1 MKILLIGNGGREHAL
16 AWKMAQSNNLDQL
29 FIAPGNAGTASVG
42 RNIDLK
48 VSDHNAVIAFCK
60 KEEINMVVIGPEQPL
75 VDGLADA
82 LRAEKIGVI
91 GPGQS
96 GARLEGSKAFAKAF
110 MARHNIPTAPYQAFN
125 SEQKAAALEY
135 LQTQGTPIVLKA
147 DGLAAGKGVIICTD
161 HQTAKKELEAMLDG
175 KFGDASA
182 SVVIEGFLSGIEFSV
197 FALTDGKNYVLLPS
211 AKDYKRVGEGDQGP
225 NTGGM
230 GTVSPVPFVDEA
242 LMQKVRDRIID
253 PTVNG
258 LDKDGI
264 PYQGFIFFGLINVDG
279 DPFVIE
285 YNSRLG
291 DPETQ
296 VILPRLNHDLVN
308 LFSATIDGNLKGIE
322 PKLFD
327 DHYVAVIMASGGYPG
342 SYEKGKTISME
353 DLRKDDLVFHA
364 GTKTEGDHLVTSG
377 GRVLAC
383 CGKGKDLL
391 KAREDAYRIRNC
403 INFEGAFSRKDIG
416 EDLMKYV

>member
-1 MKILLIGNGGREHAL
+1 MKILLIGSGGREHAL
-16 AWKMAQSNNLDQL
+16 AWKMAQSTSMDQL
-29 FIAPGNAGTASVG
+29 YIAPGNAGTASLG
-42 RNIDLK
+42 LNIDLK
-48 VSDHNAVIAFCK
+48 VSDHDAVIRFCK
-60 KEEINMVVIGPEQPL
+60 EVGINMVVIGPEQPL

-82 LRAEKIGVI
+82 LRDVGIGVI

-96 GARLEGSKAFAKAF
+96 GARLEGSKAFAKEF
-110 MARHNIPTAPYQAFN
+110 MARHGIPTAPYKAFT
-125 SEQKAAALEY
+125 SDQKDAALDY
-135 LQTQGTPIVLKA
+135 LETQDTPIVLKA
-147 DGLAAGKGVIICTD
+147 DGLAAGKGVIICPD
-161 HQTAKKELEAMLDG
+161 LSTAKEELGAMLDG
-175 KFGDASA
+175 KFGAASD

-211 AKDYKRVGEGDQGP
+211 AKDYKRVGEGDTGP

-230 GTVSPVPFVDEA
+230 GTVSPVPFVDEV
-242 LMQKVRDRIID
+242 LMKKVKERIID

-258 LDKDGI
+258 LAKDEI

-296 VILPRLNHDLVN
+296 VILPRLNHDLVS
-308 LFSATIDGNLKGIE
+308 LFSDTVKGQLDQVE
-322 PKLFD
+322 TDFYD

-342 SYEKGKTISME
+342 SYEKGKPISLNNISE
-353 DLRKDDLVFHA
+353 GDLVFHA
-364 GTKTEGDHLVTSG
+364 GTKASGDQVVTSG

-383 CGKGKDLL
+383 CGTGKDLTN
-391 KAREDAYRIRNC
+391 AREDAYRIRNN
-403 INFEGAFSRKDIG
+403 ITFDGAFSRKDIG